1 MKRAL
6 LAALGA
12 LLTLALA
19 GAASADET
27 FTATAEAKNA
37 AGAVRTA
44 PVTIS
49 YTALSTPAQRDALF
63 AALKSGGHA
72 AAKKVLAGM
81 KDIGFIE
88 AGKKKVAV
96 KYAFARPVGDGRM
109 VTVVSSDPMVALKSD
124 LSNTAPKAGY
134 DLTLALLVLDANG
147 TGTGEFTPAAKI
159 KLRDDGALTTED
171 SSTETIWLKGVTK
184 K

>member
-1 MKRAL
+1 MKLIGSSL
-6 LAALGA
+6 LL
-12 LLTLALA
+12 LALA
-19 GAASADET
+19 GAASADDT

-44 PVTIS
+44 PITIT
-49 YTALSTPAQRDALF
+49 YKAFSTPAERDAIA

-88 AGKKKVAV
+88 GPKKKVAV
-96 KYAFARPVGDGRM
+96 KYAFARPVGSGRL
-109 VTVVSSDPMVALKSD
+109 VTVVAAEPMGALKSD
-124 LSNTAPKAGY
+124 LSMTAPKDGY
-134 DLTLALLVLDANG
+134 DLALAILVLDADDK
-147 TGTGEFTPAAKI
+147 GTGEFTPAAKV
-159 KLRDDGALTTED
+159 KLREDGALTTED
-171 SSTETIWLKGVTK
+171 SSTETIWLKGVAK

>member
-1 MKRAL
+1 MKVLTASL
-6 LAALGA
+6 L
-12 LLTLALA
+12 LLSLA
-19 GAASADET
+19 GAASAEET

-49 YTALSTPAQRDALF
+49 YAALSTPAERDALF

-72 AAKKVLAGM
+72 AARKVLAGM

-88 AGKKKVAV
+88 VPKGKVAV
-96 KYAFARPVGDGRM
+96 KYAFARPVGSGRM
-109 VTVVSSDPMVALKSD
+109 VTVIAAEPLGAIKSD

-134 DLTLALLVLDANG
+134 DLTLALLVLDDGNK
-147 TGTGEFTPAAKI
+147 GTGEFTPAAKI
-159 KLRDDGALTTED
+159 KLRDDGAVTTED
-171 SSTETIWLKGVTK
+171 ASTETIWLKGVAK

>member
-1 MKRAL
+1 MKI
-6 LAALGA
+6 LAGT

-27 FTATAEAKNA
+27 FTATAEAKSA

-49 YTALSTPAQRDALF
+49 FKALSTPAERDALA

-72 AAKKVLAGM
+72 ALKKVLLGM

-88 AGKKKVAV
+88 AGKVKKRVAV
-96 KYAFARPVGDGRM
+96 KYAFARPVGSGRM
-109 VTVVSSDPMVALKSD
+109 VTVVAAEPMVTLKSD
-124 LSNTAPKAGY
+124 LSNTEPKPGY
-134 DLTLALLVLDANG
+134 DLTLALLVLDANE

-159 KLRDDGALTTED
+159 KLREDGALTTED
-171 SSTETIWLKGVTK
+171 ASTETIWLKGVAK